1 MCPNLIKVN
10 FISFSVLAM
19 VAPGVVAPG
28 VTTIRAPGATTIG
41 APVLV
46 AMALCAPVLGV
57 LLQIAHPD
65 PEDSIFMPVT
75 MLTANS
81 TNDLAIL

>member
-1 MCPNLIKVN
+1 MCPNLINVN
-10 FISFSVLAM
+10 FISFSVSAI

-28 VTTIRAPGATTIG
+28 ATTIGTPGATTIG

>member
-1 MCPNLIKVN
+1 MAIGVPGATTIG
-10 FISFSVLAM
+10 
-19 VAPGVVAPG
+19 APGATTIGAPG
-28 VTTIRAPGATTIG
+28 ATTIGVPGATTIG